1 MPALGGRPGC
11 RRSCSDTT
19 ISAWNHSVLPPR
31 PRQRER
37 QVRFDRHPLG
47 QQLAAKD
54 ESRRKDRRVSAL
66 SRGPLRWRRLV
77 YELDAGD
84 RGIFFDAIPNVA
96 SSRLLDDTAYVKL
109 WTTFDGGGDDGP
121 VAAHDAPPAAE
132 VHEATGG

>member
-1 MPALGGRPGC
+1 MIRNDA
-11 RRSCSDTT
+11 
-19 ISAWNHSVLPPR
+19 SV
-31 PRQRER
+31 
-37 QVRFDRHPLG
+37 
-47 QQLAAKD
+47 
-54 ESRRKDRRVSAL
+54 RRKSSETSSTPAHGSPARSARHARSSPRTAPTGDL
-66 SRGPLRWRRLV
+66 RLV